1 MQTINQSAPTTTRKA
16 SSGRKASSAR
26 KTSSGREASSGSK
39 ISSGRKEIAGG
50 IMAPELH
57 KRSES
62 KSHEPIVT
70 PEQCTRHLSAVGD
83 AMYVIGGKWK
93 LRIIIALKDGNKR
106 FNDLQRA
113 VTGISARVLSTELK
127 DLELNGFVSRHV
139 YPYTPVTVEYLVTDY
154 AETLEPVLVALGEW
168 GFRHREK
175 VMASSR
181 NERQMNKS

>member
-1 MQTINQSAPTTTRKA
+1 MHSINTVLPAATK
-16 SSGRKASSAR
+16 
-26 KTSSGREASSGSK
+26 K
-39 ISSGRKEIAGG
+39 ISAKRTERSGKIV
-50 IMAPELH
+50 APELH
-57 KRSES
+57 KTSGS
-62 KSHEPIVT
+62 KACDTVVT
-70 PEQCTRHLSAVGD
+70 PAQCNRHLSAVGD

-139 YPYTPVTVEYLVTDY
+139 YPYTPVTVEYLATDY
-154 AETLEPVLVALGEW
+154 TQTLEPVFLALGEW

-175 VMASSR
+175 VMANSR
-181 NERQMNKS
+181 KEKEAHKS